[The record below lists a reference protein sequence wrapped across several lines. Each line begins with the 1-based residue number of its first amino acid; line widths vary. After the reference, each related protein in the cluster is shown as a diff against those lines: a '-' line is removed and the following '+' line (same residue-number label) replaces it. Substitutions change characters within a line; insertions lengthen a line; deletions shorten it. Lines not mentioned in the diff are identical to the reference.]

1 MLDQLVRWTEI
12 AGTVIDVALLARIL
26 SLRLHRTFQFVTL
39 YCTVVV
45 LLDAVGWLL
54 GIGSDDTQRVFV
66 YSRFLMIVI
75 FPLAA
80 WDAFEG
86 VPAPL
91 QVFRRP
97 QLVRLITGMVL
108 TTVVA
113 LLVGG
118 TMGENATSY
127 DVTIQVAII
136 VWLSSSASS
145 LGFVWIMRRLA
156 RAQKVALS
164 GNIETFSTY
173 FLLVFTLEVL
183 AAISV
188 VIPMKGAAQL
198 IEIALTLAGAAISA
212 WCIARLRPEG
222 HLAEQ
227 SRAL

>member
-1 MLDQLVRWTEI
+1 
-12 AGTVIDVALLARIL
+12 
-26 SLRLHRTFQFVTL
+26 
-39 YCTVVV
+39 
-45 LLDAVGWLL
+45 
-54 GIGSDDTQRVFV
+54 
-66 YSRFLMIVI
+66 
-75 FPLAA
+75 
-80 WDAFEG
+80 
-86 VPAPL
+86 
-91 QVFRRP
+91 
-97 QLVRLITGMVL
+97 
-108 TTVVA
+108 
-113 LLVGG
+113 
-118 TMGENATSY
+118 
-127 DVTIQVAII
+127 
-136 VWLSSSASS
+136 
-145 LGFVWIMRRLA
+145 MRRLA

>member
-1 MLDQLVRWTEI
+1 
-12 AGTVIDVALLARIL
+12 
-26 SLRLHRTFQFVTL
+26 
-39 YCTVVV
+39 
-45 LLDAVGWLL
+45 
-54 GIGSDDTQRVFV
+54 
-66 YSRFLMIVI
+66 MIVI

-118 TMGENATSY
+118 TMGENASSY